1 MHCPRHSCY
10 ARADDLLVCARVC
23 LRLSPRAACV
33 NICDVT
39 QPAAYITAA
48 SSRRATASHRP
59 CISSHSHLR
68 GHSLLQPFTHFPSRV
83 LAPGTAA
90 LSLLGDTTLK
100 EINPIFCMPEEVI
113 RRAVRDPRL
122 SNINPVA

>member
-1 MHCPRHSCY
+1 MH
-10 ARADDLLVCARVC
+10 LLAFAFAWT
-23 LRLSPRAACV
+23 LTHP
-33 NICDVT
+33 T
-39 QPAAYITAA
+39 
-48 SSRRATASHRP
+48 RRP
-59 CISSHSHLR
+59 
-68 GHSLLQPFTHFPSRV
+68 FPSRDLV
-83 LAPGTAA
+83 APGTAA